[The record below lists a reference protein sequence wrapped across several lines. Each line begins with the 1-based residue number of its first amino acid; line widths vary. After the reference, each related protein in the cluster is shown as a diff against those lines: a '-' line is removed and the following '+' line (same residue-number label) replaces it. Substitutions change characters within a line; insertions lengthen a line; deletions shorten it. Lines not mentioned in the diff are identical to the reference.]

1 MEFKLIIFFLFIL
14 IITFLLLN
22 SGFILIIIQNIK
34 NIIFYSEKSKEIIAE
49 KIIYEQF
56 SYEIYSNIKSR
67 IYYEIRQTS
76 ISTECDSGYEII
88 KFPLRMEYFYDCEGI
103 FDDKIDKKDCQDK
116 ITNPQHC
123 CELNCCRDYIINK
136 EKKHFCSDWTYFPY
150 FDSRNDIC
158 SYISIYNGK
167 FYYIN
172 NKYKYCARRLDK
184 VYEDLLSDFDKNKNC
199 DIKFIFDSANHYF
212 CNGDY
217 NYNNYF
223 YYDYQYHYYY
233 NYENLVAQN
242 IISNVTPSLINI
254 ENSFRISKLLNKKE
268 YDESK
273 IKKELKKL
281 NEISNKNI
289 ENAFKKNDDVFTNY
303 YVYFSYMNSGELISG
318 NEPIFKKFKDNSFL
332 QGSSGNWYTRNY
344 IGFSNIKQLK
354 KFKKYFDENN
364 HKNNSLYKLSTSELF
379 LSISV
384 VSIIIIGILIILE
397 ILYLIYLPKKKKLFD
412 EKNIPIKDIIY
423 LLIISIFSFIFFLI
437 IYLSCFICNFDS
449 IEIRMEKF
457 FQRVLEKYMERRD
470 QLYLK
475 ISIILF
481 SGNIIILVVFLLYI
495 KIRDL
500 SKGVI
505 NSRPINILVIKFRL
519 KEVNCEHKIKIDKNK
534 SLKDYF
540 NIFENIIEK
549 CPTCSQK
556 DFLGIENILLNNEN
570 LNIENKIESLKLNEE
585 SVLIIDDDS

>member
-1 MEFKLIIFFLFIL
+1 MGNNLIKFFLFI
-14 IITFLLLN
+14 IIISLLLLN
-22 SGFILIIIQNIK
+22 SGFILIIIQSII
-34 NIIFYSEKSKEIIAE
+34 NIIFYYEKTKEIIAE
-49 KIIYEQF
+49 KIVYEQF
-56 SYEIYSNIKSR
+56 SHEIYSNIKSK
-67 IYYEIRQTS
+67 IYYDMHDITKS
-76 ISTECDSGYEII
+76 SECNYELV
-88 KFPLRMEYFYDCEGI
+88 KFPLRMEYFYDCEGVY
-103 FDDKIDKKDCQDK
+103 DDKIDKKLCQDK
-116 ITNPQHC
+116 ITSPKTC
-123 CELNCCRDYIINK
+123 CEVNCCRDYIINK
-136 EKKHFCSDWTYFPY
+136 EKKHICSEYSYFNFYDP
-150 FDSRNDIC
+150 RNDIC

-172 NKYKYCARRLDK
+172 NYKYCAMRLDK
-184 VYEDLLSDFDKNKNC
+184 SYEDLLLDYDSNRNC
-199 DIKFIFDSANHYF
+199 MSSIIIFDSANHYF
-212 CNGDY
+212 CYGDY
-217 NYNNYF
+217 GLDS
-223 YYDYQYHYYY
+223 YYDLSNYYY
-233 NYENLVAQN
+233 NYNYNYQTIAQN
-242 IISNVTPSLINI
+242 IFSTVQPNYINI
-254 ENSFRISKLLNKKE
+254 ENSFRISKLLNDKN

-273 IKKELKKL
+273 YKKELKKL
-281 NEISNKNI
+281 NELSNKNI
-289 ENAFKKNDDVFTNY
+289 EDAFKKKDDHFTNY
-303 YVYFSYMNSGELISG
+303 YHARDSYSASYLFSGGES
-318 NEPIFKKFKDNSFL
+318 IFSKFNDNSFY
-332 QGSSGNWYTRNY
+332 QNANINWYTRSY
-344 IGFSNIKQLK
+344 IGFRNIKELK

-449 IEIRMEKF
+449 IEIKMEKF

-556 DFLGIENILLNNEN
+556 DFLGIENILLNNES

>member
-1 MEFKLIIFFLFIL
+1 M
-14 IITFLLLN
+14 
-22 SGFILIIIQNIK
+22 
-34 NIIFYSEKSKEIIAE
+34 
-49 KIIYEQF
+49 
-56 SYEIYSNIKSR
+56 
-67 IYYEIRQTS
+67 
-76 ISTECDSGYEII
+76 
-88 KFPLRMEYFYDCEGI
+88 
-103 FDDKIDKKDCQDK
+103 
-116 ITNPQHC
+116 
-123 CELNCCRDYIINK
+123 
-136 EKKHFCSDWTYFPY
+136 
-150 FDSRNDIC
+150 
-158 SYISIYNGK
+158 
-167 FYYIN
+167 
-172 NKYKYCARRLDK
+172 RLDK
-184 VYEDLLSDFDKNKNC
+184 SYEDLLLDYDSNRNC
-199 DIKFIFDSANHYF
+199 MSSIIIFDSANHYF
-212 CNGDY
+212 CYGDY
-217 NYNNYF
+217 GLDS
-223 YYDYQYHYYY
+223 YYDLSNYYY
-233 NYENLVAQN
+233 NYNYNYQTIAQN
-242 IISNVTPSLINI
+242 IFSTVQPNYINI
-254 ENSFRISKLLNKKE
+254 ENSFRISKLLNDKN

-273 IKKELKKL
+273 YKKELKKL
-281 NEISNKNI
+281 NELSNKNI
-289 ENAFKKNDDVFTNY
+289 EDAFKKKDDHFINY
-303 YVYFSYMNSGELISG
+303 YHARDSYSASYLFSGGES
-318 NEPIFKKFKDNSFL
+318 IFSKFKDNSFY
-332 QGSSGNWYTRNY
+332 QNANINWYTRSY
-344 IGFSNIKQLK
+344 IGFRNIKELK

-397 ILYLIYLPKKKKLFD
+397 IIYLIYIPKKKKLFD
-412 EKNIPIKDIIY
+412 ENIIPIKDLTY
-423 LLIISIFSFIFFLI
+423 LLIISIFSFVFFLI

-495 KIRDL
+495 TIRDL

-556 DFLGIENILLNNEN
+556 DFLGIENILLNNES

>member
-1 MEFKLIIFFLFIL
+1 M
-14 IITFLLLN
+14 
-22 SGFILIIIQNIK
+22 S
-34 NIIFYSEKSKEIIAE
+34 
-49 KIIYEQF
+49 
-56 SYEIYSNIKSR
+56 
-67 IYYEIRQTS
+67 
-76 ISTECDSGYEII
+76 
-88 KFPLRMEYFYDCEGI
+88 
-103 FDDKIDKKDCQDK
+103 
-116 ITNPQHC
+116 
-123 CELNCCRDYIINK
+123 
-136 EKKHFCSDWTYFPY
+136 
-150 FDSRNDIC
+150 
-158 SYISIYNGK
+158 SYIM
-167 FYYIN
+167 
-172 NKYKYCARRLDK
+172 LD
-184 VYEDLLSDFDKNKNC
+184 ST
-199 DIKFIFDSANHYF
+199 NHYF
-212 CNGDY
+212 CSGDY
-217 NYNNYF
+217 SFYNGIYF
-223 YYDYQYHYYY
+223 DYDLNFYSY
-233 NYENLVAQN
+233 NQLIAQN
-242 IISNVTPSLINI
+242 IFSTIQPSYINI
-254 ENSFRISKLLNKKE
+254 ENSFRISKLLNNKN

-281 NEISNKNI
+281 NELSNKNI
-289 ENAFKKNDDVFTNY
+289 EDAFKKKDEHFTNY
-303 YVYFSYMNSGELISG
+303 YHDIKSYSAFSLFSG
-318 NEPIFKKFKDNSFL
+318 NESIFSKFKDNRFL
-332 QGSSGNWYTRNY
+332 KYASVTWYTRNY
-344 IGFSNIKQLK
+344 IGFKNMKELH

-397 ILYLIYLPKKKKLFD
+397 IIYLIYIPKKKKLFD

-449 IEIRMEKF
+449 IEIKMEKF

-549 CPTCSQK
+549 CPICSQK
-556 DFLGIENILLNNEN
+556 DFLGIENILFNNKS